1 MAYFDNA
8 ATTFP
13 KPDCVYQYMDEFY
26 RKNGANVGRGRYGLV
41 DRKSVV

>member
-13 KPDCVYQYMDEFY
+13 KPDCVYEQWIDFIALLEE
-26 RKNGANVGRGRYGLV
+26 V
-41 DRKSVV
+41 